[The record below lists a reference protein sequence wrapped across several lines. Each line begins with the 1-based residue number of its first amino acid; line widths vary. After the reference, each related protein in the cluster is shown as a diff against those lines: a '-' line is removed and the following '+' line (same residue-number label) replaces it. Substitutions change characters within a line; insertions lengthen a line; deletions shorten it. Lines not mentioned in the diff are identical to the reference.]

1 MTRDG
6 TLYVAHTLG
15 SKCTQIGGSSPEY
28 LASLILMR
36 EINFANAPGDIIN
49 QQKDLTNVLLENTT
63 IIQAW
68 QGYRHAVT
76 TTQVNASVT
85 TTNFGSQTYQV
96 RIVHTCAGIWATI
109 DTTATVTAQSSATWL
124 PASLP
129 EYFAVTRGQQL
140 NFISTSTSTG
150 YVVLTEMT

>member
-1 MTRDG
+1 MPF
-6 TLYVAHTLG
+6 LKAQPSSKLG
-15 SKCTQIGGSSPEY
+15 RAIVTQ
-28 LASLILMR
+28 
-36 EINFANAPGDIIN
+36 
-49 QQKDLTNVLLENTT
+49 
-63 IIQAW
+63 
-68 QGYRHAVT
+68 VT

-96 RIVHTCAGIWATI
+96 RIVHNLSAGIWATV

-124 PASLP
+124 PTSSP

-150 YVVLTEMT
+150 WVVLTEMT